1 MRDQAVCLGAQAC
14 TYYFSDSA
22 GLAVRH
28 SHLAEAWLP
37 QWLPDG
43 VYGAKNTPSADVL
56 TYHTCRNIEQA
67 IRDKLLSGGLSCDFE
82 KAFDRVPF
90 RLAINLL
97 RMRGCD
103 EKISRTLD
111 NFYRNHYKMFKID
124 GQYDQPF
131 VPTNGI
137 IQGCPLSMLILTS
150 LTACWHE
157 SINITG
163 DNLHPRSYADDLSAT
178 VAQRTESQLKDSIR
192 QVHSHTQNFAQVAS
206 LKINQEK
213 LLLSDTAA

>member
-1 MRDQAVCLGAQAC
+1 MKK
-14 TYYFSDSA
+14 SA
-22 GLAVRH
+22 GLWIISIVITTKC
-28 SHLAEAWLP
+28 L
-37 QWLPDG
+37 
-43 VYGAKNTPSADVL
+43 KL
-56 TYHTCRNIEQA
+56 TDNM
-67 IRDKLLSGGLSCDFE
+67 
-82 KAFDRVPF
+82 
-90 RLAINLL
+90 INL
-97 RMRGCD
+97 
-103 EKISRTLD
+103 
-111 NFYRNHYKMFKID
+111 
-124 GQYDQPF
+124 F

-157 SINITG
+157 SINITR

-192 QVHSHTQNFAQVAS
+192 QVHSHTQNFAQVAG

>member
-1 MRDQAVCLGAQAC
+1 
-14 TYYFSDSA
+14 
-22 GLAVRH
+22 
-28 SHLAEAWLP
+28 
-37 QWLPDG
+37 
-43 VYGAKNTPSADVL
+43 
-56 TYHTCRNIEQA
+56 
-67 IRDKLLSGGLSCDFE
+67 
-82 KAFDRVPF
+82 
-90 RLAINLL
+90 
-97 RMRGCD
+97 
-103 EKISRTLD
+103 
-111 NFYRNHYKMFKID
+111 MFKID

-157 SINITG
+157 SINITR
-163 DNLHPRSYADDLSAT
+163 DNLHPRSYADNLSAT

-192 QVHSHTQNFAQVAS
+192 QVHSHTQNFAQVAG